1 MTTELKRE
9 SFGMTSKGAVVLIQM
24 NNTGDADEHHYSYQ
38 VRHGVRTVGTYPSHA
53 KAKAVADA
61 LMEEVPA

>member
-9 SFGMTSKGAVVLIQM
+9 DFGMTSKGAVVLIQL

-38 VRHGVRTVGTYPSHA
+38 VRHGVRTVGNYSSHD
-53 KAKAVADA
+53 KAKAVAHA
-61 LMEEVPA
+61 LMEELPA